1 MITPLREAGRVCG
14 GKAFS
19 LRRLIDAG
27 VAVPDGVVIPDP
39 SSEDWEGD
47 LADVLD
53 QLGTRHFAVRSSAL
67 DEDGEH
73 ASYAGQLHTGLQ
85 VQRADVAS
93 AVRRSAE
100 SINAPAV
107 QAYAETM
114 GRSPSPVVSVII
126 QRMLDPE
133 VAGVAFTRHP
143 VTGAR
148 QVVIE
153 AVPGLGDQLVDGART
168 PERSVLDDGKII
180 TESSANRLL
189 TERQVC
195 TIGVVSAQIK
205 DVFGREQD
213 VEWAIDNGHLWILQ
227 ARPITYGSSEPRTH
241 REMRGSILLAGT
253 PASPG
258 TATGRAKIISGLD
271 DFDRFS
277 PGDVLVCRAT
287 SPAWT
292 PLLARAAAVVTETG
306 GLLAHAAIVA
316 REFGIP
322 AVLGTDYAMTILRDE
337 HRVVVDG
344 TAGTVASD
352 CKGEDP
358 HHADTH

>member
-1 MITPLREAGRVCG
+1 MITPLSEAGKDCG
-14 GKAFS
+14 GKAFQ

-27 VAVPDGVVIPDP
+27 FAVPDGVVLPD
-39 SSEDWEGD
+39 SSSDDWESD
-47 LADVLD
+47 LDGALD
-53 QLGTRHFAVRSSAL
+53 RLGTDTFAVRSSAQ

-73 ASYAGQLHTGLQ
+73 ASYAGQLHTSLQ
-85 VQRADVAS
+85 LKRADLSS

-100 SINAPAV
+100 SISAPAV

-114 GRSPSPVVSVII
+114 GQSPSPVVPVII

-153 AVPGLGDQLVDGART
+153 AVQGLGDQLVGGALT
-168 PERSVLDDGKII
+168 PERWVLADGLII
-180 TESSANRLL
+180 PGSSPNGHL
-189 TERQVC
+189 TERQVRD
-195 TIGVVSAQIK
+195 IAGVSRHIEEL
-205 DVFGREQD
+205 FGRAQD
-213 VEWAIDNGHLWILQ
+213 IEWAIDNGQLWILQ
-227 ARPITYGSSEPRTH
+227 GRPITYGRTDPDPFLGTH
-241 REMRGSILLAGT
+241 GSILLTGT
-253 PASPG
+253 PASSG
-258 TATGRAKIISGLD
+258 AATGQVKIIRGLD
-271 DFDRFS
+271 DFDRLGQ
-277 PGDVLVCRAT
+277 GDVLVCRAT

-322 AVLGTDYAMTILRDE
+322 AVLGSEDAMTILQDDQ
-337 HRVVVDG
+337 RVVVDG
-344 TAGTVASD
+344 TSGTVTAD
-352 CKGEDP
+352 CEGRDP